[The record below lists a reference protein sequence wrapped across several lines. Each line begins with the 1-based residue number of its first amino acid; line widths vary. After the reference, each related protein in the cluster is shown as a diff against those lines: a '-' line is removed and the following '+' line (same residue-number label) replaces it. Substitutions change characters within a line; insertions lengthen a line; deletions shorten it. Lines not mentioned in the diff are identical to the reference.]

1 MLNSYH
7 VIKIKSDQHDEWE
20 NILTSPV
27 ILLNLS
33 SVFQYYIKQHFL
45 MFQLYLCVLLNVYRL
60 TVAQRLS
67 WLSTNWKVG
76 GFTPDCSSLHSEKS
90 LGKIQTSSCSTQK
103 TLGCGNES
111 HYIRTSKIRSF
122 IITVL
127 YFFNQN
133 RQFRTDR
140 KYWMYL
146 LFFVDSYLQ
155 WVSMVMNGG
164 QPIQQWDTPDVF

>member
-45 MFQLYLCVLLNVYRL
+45 TFLLCVSCWMFLGKL
-60 TVAQRLS
+60 
-67 WLSTNWKVG
+67 WLRGWAGWKVG
-76 GFTPDCSSLHSEKS
+76 GFTPECSSLHSEKS
-90 LGKIQTSSCSTQK
+90 LGKIQTSSYTENTWVWK
-103 TLGCGNES
+103 WVNES

-122 IITVL
+122 RIIQFYTFV
-127 YFFNQN
+127 NQN
-133 RQFRTDR
+133 RWFRTDK